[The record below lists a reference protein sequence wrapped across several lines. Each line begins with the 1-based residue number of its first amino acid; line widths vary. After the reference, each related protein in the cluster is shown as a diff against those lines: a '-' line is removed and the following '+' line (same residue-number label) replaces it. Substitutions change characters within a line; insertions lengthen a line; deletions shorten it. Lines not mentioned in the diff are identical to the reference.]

1 MSIIMLRIMD
11 KALKAKGYSIFII
24 ITLSYYLLQGIIHNF
39 AHPITPTYVNDLRL
53 PGFMF
58 GFFFAA
64 MSLGMLVGAPIW
76 GILGD
81 RGSKK
86 LFIVIGLLI
95 YSAGQLLF
103 VLFTN
108 PFIMTFARFLSG
120 FGVSAYLTLMLSHL
134 ISIVSLD
141 KRTKFISFSVAMFA
155 LGTTIGY
162 QIGGIMG
169 DYFIREVFIVQ
180 AIFNALLVLYIALSM
195 KETAV
200 SATVNQ
206 RSFLQ
211 NFKDAAKLDRSL
223 ILFLFALTLAT
234 ISASTLSKYFDVYM
248 IDLGYSPRQLGTFIM
263 VTGFVGLFTNFVLV
277 PKLSKL
283 NIDLKIMQGI
293 QIISA
298 IIVLVVFRSQY
309 FFIMLYSVFLLYYV
323 MKNAFQPF
331 EQNYISLNAPK
342 EKYGTIMGVRHS
354 FFSTGMV
361 LGPLISGFIYDY
373 NPTLV
378 FDVAAI
384 MFILSFFLL
393 TLSKRALKKELPEK
407 YQNKGLMSNLQT
419 LETPASE

>member
-1 MSIIMLRIMD
+1 
-11 KALKAKGYSIFII
+11 LKAKGYSIFII

-39 AHPITPTYVNDLRL
+39 AHPITPTYVNDLGL

-64 MSLGMLVGAPIW
+64 MSLGMLIGAPIW

-95 YSAGQLLF
+95 YSAGQFLF
-103 VLFTN
+103 VVFEN
-108 PFIMTFARFLSG
+108 PIVMTFARFISG

-134 ISIVSLD
+134 ISIVALD

-180 AIFNALLVLYIALSM
+180 AVFNAFLVLYIALSM
-195 KETAV
+195 KETTRNV
-200 SATVNQ
+200 VTQ

-223 ILFLFALTLAT
+223 LLFLFALTLAT

-277 PKLSKL
+277 PRLSKL
-283 NIDLKIMQGI
+283 NIDLKIMQAI
-293 QIISA
+293 QIFSA
-298 IIVLVVFRSQY
+298 IIVFIVFRSQY

-361 LGPLISGFIYDY
+361 LGPLISGFLYDY

-378 FDVAAI
+378 FDVAAG
-384 MFILSFFLL
+384 MFILSFVLL
-393 TLSKRALKKELPEK
+393 TLSKRALKKELPSKSE
-407 YQNKGLMSNLQT
+407 NKGIMSNLQT

>member
-1 MSIIMLRIMD
+1 MSV
-11 KALKAKGYSIFII
+11 KGYSPLIL
-24 ITLSYYLLQGIIHNF
+24 ITLSYYLLQGIIHNLG
-39 AHPITPTYVNDLRL
+39 HPVTPSYVNNLGL

-64 MSLGMLVGAPIW
+64 MSLGMLIGAPIW

-86 LFIVIGLLI
+86 LIIVIGLLI
-95 YSAGQLLF
+95 YSLGQ
-103 VLFTN
+103 VLFIAWEN
-108 PFIMTFARFLSG
+108 PAIMTFARFLSG

-134 ISIVSLD
+134 ISIVD
-141 KRTKFISFSVAMFA
+141 IQHRTKFISFSVAMFA

-180 AIFNALLVLYIALSM
+180 AIFNALLVLYIVLSM
-195 KETAV
+195 KETPVEV
-200 SATVNQ
+200 SSVKK
-206 RSFLQ
+206 SFIQ
-211 NFKDAAKLDRSL
+211 NFKDATKLDRSL
-223 ILFLFALTLAT
+223 LLFLFALTLAT

-248 IDLGYSPRQLGTFIM
+248 IDKGYTPRQLGTFIM
-263 VTGFVGLFTNFVLV
+263 VTGIVGLFTNFVIV

-283 NIDLKIMQGI
+283 KIDLPIMQGI

-298 IIVLVVFRSQY
+298 IIVLIVFRSQH

-373 NPTLV
+373 NPRLV
-378 FDVAAI
+378 FDLAAI
-384 MFILSFFLL
+384 MFILSFVLL
-393 TLSKRALKKELPEK
+393 SLSKRALKNETSKEK
-407 YQNKGLMSNLQT
+407 SDKGLLSSLQT
-419 LETPASE
+419 IESPSSSD